1 MKIHLC
7 FQFNYDTI
15 KIKSISFT
23 LTRSEK
29 DTMKNYYIQIPMI
42 INAELFEST

>member
-23 LTRSEK
+23 LTRNEK
-29 DTMKNYYIQIPMI
+29 DEKLLHTNTDDHKCGI
-42 INAELFEST
+42 I